1 MRWGKIYKCG
11 TLQIVSFACSSALV
25 LLLLLVLLP
34 PLVLLVEVGVH
45 LHRLPHG
52 AGHAVHLLAP
62 QRPPRLFS
70 LLSKKSESWK
80 AESSSDIVS
89 YGTARGLNPLEYD
102 IFTKS

>member
-1 MRWGKIYKCG
+1 MGI
-11 TLQIVSFACSSALV
+11 TLQIVFFTGSSASV
-25 LLLLLVLLP
+25 LLLLLA

-62 QRPPRLFS
+62 QRPPRLLS
-70 LLSKKSESWK
+70 LLSKISKSWK
-80 AESSSDIVS
+80 AKSSSNVVS
-89 YGTARGLNPLEYD
+89 YGAARGLNPLEDD